1 MGREDNQP
9 DWDKIAEKFDIW
21 LPQIAPVGIALLEKL
36 EALPGDSILDMGSG
50 TGEPAL
56 TLARSTGGE
65 VQITG
70 IDAADGMIRVAQQKV
85 ETEKLVGIR
94 FQTMPAEKM
103 SFADNSFDRVLC
115 RFGVMLFE
123 DPLQGLK
130 EMHRVLKPKGRFS
143 LAVWSTP
150 ETMPTLHW
158 SYQVFKDRVEE
169 DYYPPLGKV
178 TSLGTPGLMEQLLN
192 DAGFSDYHVEA
203 KTFHYNF
210 DSFDA
215 YWDAVEASEI
225 LKMQYDQLPEDQRH
239 LIRDE
244 VGRFARDFVQ
254 DGRLIV
260 PHDYLLVYGNK

>member
-21 LPQIAPVGIALLEKL
+21 LPQIEPVGTALLEKL
-36 EALPGDSILDMGSG
+36 AARPGDAILDMGSG

-56 TLARSTGGE
+56 TLARTLGAQ

-70 IDAADGMIRVAQQKV
+70 IDAAEGMVKVAQKKV
-85 ETEKLVGIR
+85 DTERLPGIT

-103 SFADNSFDRVLC
+103 SFADNSFDRALC

-130 EMHRVLKPKGRFS
+130 EMRRVLKPQGRFS

-169 DYYPPLGKV
+169 AYYPPLARV
-178 TSLGTPGLMEQLLN
+178 TSLGEPGTVEALL
-192 DAGFSDYHVEA
+192 DAAGFSDYTVEA
-203 KTFHYNF
+203 RTFHYNF
-210 DSFDA
+210 DSFED

-225 LKMQYDQLPEDQRH
+225 LKMQYDQLPDEQRH
-239 LIRDE
+239 QIRDE

-254 DGRLIV
+254 DDRLVI